1 MGALP
6 DNANVLHARELEIR
20 MEDGLV
26 LASGR
31 ALILSVREYELLVA
45 LLTRAGTIVTREE
58 LYESVWGGE
67 LRPGDR
73 SIDVYVSKLRG
84 KLQAAVPDRSFI
96 HTHPRFG
103 YRFQPEPAAHASPGT
118 ERTTVQ
124 NPHGHPNA
132 FTRCLHGDVQCL
144 RDSTRASRG
153 WARDQRRPHASPKA
167 STSHPARGDP
177 VNRNKIGALASVAAL
192 ALALGLGACGS
203 SSTSSSSS
211 STSSSSSASGT
222 ISGAGSTFAAP
233 VYEQWA
239 SSLSPLTVNYQAVGS
254 GAGITS
260 LASKT
265 VDFGASDPPL
275 KPADFAALEKVG
287 TPVQVPM
294 FLGAITVSYNLPGV
308 KSGLKLEGKT
318 IANIFL
324 GKIKTWND
332 PEITALNPGVTL
344 PSTAITVIHR
354 SDSSGTTAGFT
365 SFLAAVDSEFKSKVG
380 EGKDVQW
387 PTGTGAKGNA
397 GVAGAIQQTDGA
409 VGYVEQ
415 AYALQHNFT
424 YASVKNA
431 AGNFV
436 TPTLESTTAA
446 GAKVVVPTNL
456 GIKIVNP
463 SGTNAYPLTSQT
475 FIVVYK
481 DMCKA
486 GIPGGESAAKGVV
499 SFLDYGLGSG
509 QAVLA
514 QADYAALPPS
524 VLERSKTAVA
534 GLECNG
540 SHLSG

>member
-1 MGALP
+1 M
-6 DNANVLHARELEIR
+6 
-20 MEDGLV
+20 
-26 LASGR
+26 
-31 ALILSVREYELLVA
+31 
-45 LLTRAGTIVTREE
+45 
-58 LYESVWGGE
+58 
-67 LRPGDR
+67 
-73 SIDVYVSKLRG
+73 
-84 KLQAAVPDRSFI
+84 
-96 HTHPRFG
+96 
-103 YRFQPEPAAHASPGT
+103 
-118 ERTTVQ
+118 
-124 NPHGHPNA
+124 
-132 FTRCLHGDVQCL
+132 
-144 RDSTRASRG
+144 
-153 WARDQRRPHASPKA
+153 
-167 STSHPARGDP
+167 
-177 VNRNKIGALASVAAL
+177 NRNKIGALASAA

-203 SSTSSSSS
+203 SSKSSS

-260 LASKT
+260 LGAKT

-275 KPADFAALEKVG
+275 KPAEFAALEKVG
-287 TPVQVPM
+287 PAVQVPM

-318 IANIFL
+318 IANIYL
-324 GKIKTWND
+324 GKITKWND
-332 PEITALNPGVTL
+332 AEIAALNPGVTL

-365 SFLAAVDSEFKSKVG
+365 GFLSAVDPEWKTKVG

-387 PTGTGAKGNA
+387 PIGTGAKGNA
-397 GVAGAIQQTDGA
+397 GVAGAVQQTTGA

-424 YASVKNA
+424 TASVKNK

-436 TPTLESTTAA
+436 APSLASTSAA
-446 GAKVVVPTNL
+446 ATVVVVPANL
-456 GIKIVNP
+456 GIKITNP
-463 SGTNAYPLTSQT
+463 AGAEAYPITSQT

-499 SFLDYGLGSG
+499 KFLEYGLGQG
-509 QAVLA
+509 QSVLA
-514 QADYAALPPS
+514 QADYAALPS
-524 VLERSKTAVA
+524 SILEKSKAAVA